1 MEKFII
7 KGGRKLSGKVAVSG
21 SKNAALPIIVA
32 ALLPE
37 SGKSVIKNVPDL
49 MDIRTIIGVLRG
61 LGAIIEYD
69 PQNETMTVDSSKI
82 SNHEAPYDLVRKMRA
97 SFLVLGPLLSR
108 LKRARVSLPGGC
120 VLGARPVD
128 QHLEGLKRLGTAI
141 VEKSGYIW
149 ATTDELVGADVF
161 FDRPSHTGTENIMM
175 AAVLARGRTVIINA
189 ACDPEVVDLANFM
202 TAMGAEIVGAGT
214 TRIEING
221 VKKLKA
227 ASYSVMP
234 DRLEAGTFLLALG
247 ACGGKIELTDTNP
260 SDYEILISKL
270 RSCGMVLKL
279 AQKTV
284 AAEMSGRPSAIRLTT
299 FPFPGFPTDLQASAM
314 ALAAVAKGASY
325 IRETVFND
333 RFAHVMEMQRLGAD
347 INVSGDEAVVN
358 GTESLSGASVMAS
371 DIRAGAGLVLAC
383 LAASGESEV
392 LRVYHIDRGY
402 RSIESKLAALG
413 GNITRQSV

>member
-1 MEKFII
+1 MDKFII

-270 RSCGMVLKL
+270 RSCGMVFKL
-279 AQKTV
+279 AQKAV

-314 ALAAVAKGASY
+314 ALAAVAKGTSY

-333 RFAHVMEMQRLGAD
+333 RFAHIMEMQRLGAD

-402 RSIESKLAALG
+402 KSIESKLAALG